1 MLYMNG
7 AQRGLKPKPSERI
20 YPMGDVLQEVSDQ
33 DFEKT
38 VLQSVMPVLVDFWA
52 PWCGP
57 CKAIGPMIDQ
67 LARQYEGRIRV
78 AKMNVDD
85 NSATPTR
92 FGIKSV
98 PTIVLFK
105 DGNLFEQMAG
115 MVTRPALET
124 AVAKLL
130 GGAAPASPFVVQ

>member
-38 VLQSVMPVLVDFWA
+38 VLQSDMPVLVDFWA

>member
-1 MLYMNG
+1 
-7 AQRGLKPKPSERI
+7 
-20 YPMGDVLQEVSDQ
+20 MGDVLQEVSDQ

-38 VLQSVMPVLVDFWA
+38 VLQAEIPVLVDFWA

-67 LARQYEGRIRV
+67 LAKQYEDRIRV

-85 NSATPTR
+85 NTATPAR

-98 PTIVLFK
+98 PTIMLFK
-105 DGNLFEQMAG
+105 DGRLFEQMAG
-115 MVTRPALET
+115 MVTRPALEK
-124 AVAKLL
+124 AVQNLL
-130 GGAAPASPFVVQ
+130 EGAAPASPFVVQ

>member
-115 MVTRPALET
+115 MVTRPALES